1 MKWCS
6 EVPRVCR
13 QTVVTGCFSSWIHP
27 GFILDSS
34 NVSLRIPH
42 WSVALIFAP
51 ARRRR
56 STVSKCS
63 LQAAAKRGT
72 WPSWLSN
79 PEADVVLAV
88 SSFCKFNFVN
98 FKHIWLR
105 LTLDQQIRCWRE
117 HPAIGSPQRCAHSA
131 QHTAKPSG
139 ADCQKRPPLEVNHQ
153 HLHRSLWRL
162 ICNPFQQVSQLTHLA
177 LIFGEEINAFRTR
190 ISMRFG

>member
-27 GFILDSS
+27 GFIQCVPENPPLIRCIDIRSS
-34 NVSLRIPH
+34 SKKKVNGVQVFITSSCKERNLAFLAFQP
-42 WSVALIFAP
+42 
-51 ARRRR
+51 R
-56 STVSKCS
+56 SRCCFGGLFI
-63 LQAAAKRGT
+63 LQ
-72 WPSWLSN
+72 
-79 PEADVVLAV
+79 VQ
-88 SSFCKFNFVN
+88 FC
-98 FKHIWLR
+98 KHIWLR

-117 HPAIGSPQRCAHSA
+117 HPAIGSLQRYAHSA